1 MNAVT
6 PLAAVKSGS
15 SIRAMLEQH
24 DIVPTSQRLV
34 IAGLLFEHD
43 QHVTAEQLLVVLR
56 AQGQRVSKATV
67 YNTLNLFAAKG
78 LIRPLNLDPTR
89 CSFDSNMTPHF
100 HMYEVESGE
109 IIDIAPGDIAFAK
122 FPELPKGT
130 ELLDVE
136 VVLRVRR
143 KA

>member
-1 MNAVT
+1 MNAVR
-6 PLAAVKSGS
+6 PLAAVKPGCSM
-15 SIRAMLEQH
+15 RAMLERH

-34 IAGLLFEHD
+34 IAGMLFERD
-43 QHVTAEQLLVVLR
+43 QHVTAEQLLTELR

-67 YNTLNLFAAKG
+67 YNTLNLFAARR
-78 LIRPLNLDPTR
+78 LIRPLNFDPAR

-100 HMYEVESGE
+100 HMHEVDSGE
-109 IIDIAPGDIAFAK
+109 IIDIAPDDIAFAK
-122 FPELPKGT
+122 LPRLPEGT

-136 VVLRVRR
+136 VVLRIRR